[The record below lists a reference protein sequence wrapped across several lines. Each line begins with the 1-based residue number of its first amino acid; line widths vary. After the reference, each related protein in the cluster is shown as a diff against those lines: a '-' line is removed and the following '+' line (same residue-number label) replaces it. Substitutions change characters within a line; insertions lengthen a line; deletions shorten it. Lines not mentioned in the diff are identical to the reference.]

1 MKRNRAT
8 SCCWPEKVTKT
19 IRFCATGRSS
29 LTIAKSPGD
38 IAAQGLFE
46 AIGQKVGDFARKSEF
61 FGKSDSESDHQPL
74 ADAMRWTAVQVAETL
89 GVSVPAGL
97 DPMARMAGV
106 SIDSRAVQP
115 GELFLAIRGPRHD
128 GHAFVGGALSRGAA
142 AGVVASEKFPEYSE
156 EVRRKLFAV
165 DDTLVG
171 LHRFAS
177 RASEIWRKA
186 KPGRRIGAVAG
197 SIGKTTTKEILAA
210 LVAARFRVLKT
221 QGNLNNEY
229 GLPLT
234 LLQLDDEHDAA
245 VVEMGMSH
253 RGELARLAQI
263 APPDVGVITRIAVEH
278 LEFFSSIEEI
288 ALAEREL
295 IENLAWPG
303 ATAVLNADD
312 ERVARFAEVARGNV
326 IWCGTSARAQFRA
339 ENIEERGVEGTAF
352 AFVSPSG
359 RARLELPLI
368 GRHNVMNAVAA
379 LAAASTWGI
388 GAADAQKVFPALTP
402 ADKRG
407 EVVRFAAGFTVTN
420 DTYNASPTALSA
432 LADLLASTPGYR
444 RKILAAG
451 EMRELGPSS
460 PELHRECGASV
471 AQLKKIDWILGV
483 TGDAAE
489 FVNAATKAGHAPAQ
503 ARFFADS
510 EEAGKFFAEFIQPG
524 DLLLLKGSRGVKM
537 EKILEAIDAT
547 HVRANT
553 TNTNPPTTLQADG
566 SR

>member
-1 MKRNRAT
+1 
-8 SCCWPEKVTKT
+8 
-19 IRFCATGRSS
+19 
-29 LTIAKSPGD
+29 
-38 IAAQGLFE
+38 
-46 AIGQKVGDFARKSEF
+46 
-61 FGKSDSESDHQPL
+61 
-74 ADAMRWTAVQVAETL
+74 MRWTAVQVAETL
-89 GVSVPAGL
+89 VVPVPAGL

-115 GELFLAIRGPRHD
+115 GELFLAIRGARHD
-128 GHAFVGGALSRGAA
+128 GHSFVAGAISRGAA
-142 AGVVASEKFPEYSE
+142 AGVVAREKLQEYPE

-165 DDTLVG
+165 DDTLVA
-171 LHRFAS
+171 LHRLAS
-177 RASEIWRKA
+177 RAGEIWRNA

-234 LLQLDDEHDAA
+234 LLQLGDEHDAA

-312 ERVARFAEVARGNV
+312 ERVARFAAVAHGNV
-326 IWCGTSARAQFRA
+326 IWFGTSARAQFRA
-339 ENIEERGVEGTAF
+339 EAIEEHGVEGSAF
-352 AFVSPSG
+352 DFLSPSG

-368 GRHNVMNAVAA
+368 GRHNVMNALAA
-379 LAAASTWGI
+379 LAAASVWGI
-388 GAADAQKVFPALTP
+388 GAAEAHSVFPTLVP

-407 EVVRFAAGFTVTN
+407 EVIRFQNGLTVIN
-420 DTYNASPTALSA
+420 DSYNSSPTALNA
-432 LADLLASTPGYR
+432 LAELLAATPGYR
-444 RKILAAG
+444 RRILAAG
-451 EMRELGPSS
+451 EMLELGTSS
-460 PELHRECGASV
+460 AELHRECGKLAGS
-471 AQLKKIDWILGV
+471 LKGIDWIVGV
-483 TGDAAE
+483 RGDAAE
-489 FVNAATKAGHAPAQ
+489 LVRAAIDAGHAPERA
-503 ARFFADS
+503 
-510 EEAGKFFAEFIQPG
+510 KFFENSDDAAKFLAEFVAGG

-537 EKILEAIDAT
+537 EKVLDAIDVRHKRTGSTGAAVEAIEAG
-547 HVRANT
+547 RK
-553 TNTNPPTTLQADG
+553 G

>member
-1 MKRNRAT
+1 
-8 SCCWPEKVTKT
+8 
-19 IRFCATGRSS
+19 
-29 LTIAKSPGD
+29 
-38 IAAQGLFE
+38 
-46 AIGQKVGDFARKSEF
+46 
-61 FGKSDSESDHQPL
+61 
-74 ADAMRWTAVQVAETL
+74 MRWTAVQVAETL
-89 GVSVPAGL
+89 GVPVPAGL

-128 GHAFVGGALSRGAA
+128 GHTFIAGAISRGAA
-142 AGVVASEKFPEYSE
+142 AGVVAREEFPEYSE

-171 LHRFAS
+171 LHRLAS
-177 RASEIWRKA
+177 RATEIWRKA
-186 KPGRRIGAVAG
+186 KPGRQIGAVAG

-312 ERVARFAEVARGNV
+312 ERVARFADVAHGNV
-326 IWCGTSARAQFRA
+326 IWFGTGARAQFRA
-339 ENIEERGVEGTAF
+339 EAIEERGVEGSAF
-352 AFVSPSG
+352 DFVSPSG

-368 GRHNVMNAVAA
+368 GRHNVMNALAA
-379 LAAASTWGI
+379 LAAASVWGI
-388 GAADAQKVFPALTP
+388 GAAEAQSVFRTLVP

-407 EVVRFAAGFTVTN
+407 EVVRFENGLTVIN
-420 DTYNASPTALSA
+420 DSYNSSPTALNA
-432 LADLLASTPGYR
+432 LAELLAATPGYR
-444 RKILAAG
+444 RRILAAG
-451 EMRELGPSS
+451 EMLELGTSS
-460 PELHRECGASV
+460 AELHRECGKLAGSL
-471 AQLKKIDWILGV
+471 AGIDWIVGV
-483 TGDAAE
+483 RGHAAE
-489 FVNAATKAGHAPAQ
+489 LVRAAIDAGHAPDRA
-503 ARFFADS
+503 
-510 EEAGKFFAEFIQPG
+510 KFFENSDDAAKFLAEFVAGG

-537 EKILEAIDAT
+537 EKVLDAIDAR
-547 HVRANT
+547 HKRAGST
-553 TNTNPPTTLQADG
+553 RAVVETIEAGRKG